1 LTGTYGQLLNYV
13 VFAVLIF
20 YVLTT
25 IGLFV
30 LRRTR
35 PEAERPYH
43 AFGYPVLPALYIV
56 LALAVAIGLLLADK
70 TRTQAV
76 TGLVLVVLGVPVYYV
91 WRGLAPRTPAAASAG
106 SR

>member
-1 LTGTYGQLLNYV
+1 VRICRLV
-13 VFAVLIF
+13 A
-20 YVLTT
+20 
-25 IGLFV
+25 
-30 LRRTR
+30 
-35 PEAERPYH
+35 
-43 AFGYPVLPALYIV
+43 IV

-91 WRGLAPRTPAAASAG
+91 WRGLAPRTPATASAG